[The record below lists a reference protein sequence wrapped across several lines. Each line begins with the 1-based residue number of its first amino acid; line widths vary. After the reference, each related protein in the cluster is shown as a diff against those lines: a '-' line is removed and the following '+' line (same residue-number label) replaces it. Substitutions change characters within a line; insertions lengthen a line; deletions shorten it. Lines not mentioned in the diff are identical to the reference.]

1 MINLDINEEI
11 VEKWLQLA
19 KNRFTRTNISFKV
32 KGKKGGS
39 NYSDIDILAVDNDG
53 KYYDYEVKWR
63 SKATLSATNQAKL
76 NEIINQMTR
85 HERIAKIEKIIGK
98 KEYEKI
104 FVTTRSFLGKSDQ
117 KQNDL
122 IKVFEKDNIKIIFFE
137 DIVKE
142 LVEIINVKGRYDSM
156 AIQII
161 RILKQFD
168 LLKD

>member
-1 MINLDINEEI
+1 MDINEEI

-39 NYSDIDILAVDNDG
+39 NYSDIDILAVDNEG

-63 SKATLSATNQAKL
+63 SKATLSATNQEKL
-76 NEIINQMTR
+76 NDIIKQMTR
-85 HERIAKIEKIIGK
+85 PERIEKIEKIIGK

-117 KQNDL
+117 KQNEL
-122 IKVFEKDNIKIIFFE
+122 TKVFEENNIKVIFFK
-137 DIVKE
+137 DILEE

-161 RILKQFD
+161 RMLKFYD